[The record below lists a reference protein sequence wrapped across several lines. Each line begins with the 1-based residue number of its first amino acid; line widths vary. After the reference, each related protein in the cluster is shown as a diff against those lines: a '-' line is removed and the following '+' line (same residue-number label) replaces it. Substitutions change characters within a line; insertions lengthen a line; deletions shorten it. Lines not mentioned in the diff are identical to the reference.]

1 MGVNPAEAGRGE
13 DMKYHIKNKISRREI
28 KKHGKK
34 MIPLSL
40 MRREDEIDRD
50 RVDSDGV
57 RTDNVCDK
65 IVQGTEMLDN

>member
-34 MIPLSL
+34 LIPLSL

-50 RVDSDGV
+50 RVDIDGV
-57 RTDNVCDK
+57 RPDNVCDK
-65 IVQGTEMLDN
+65 DSKSTEGLGE